1 MSLKNITGVDHAVVV
16 VNDLDGAAQNWKRL
30 GFTLSPRGTHSAKMG
45 TGNYTIM
52 LAEDYLELLG
62 VLDETEHNA
71 PTRAFLA
78 RTGGGIERVAF
89 TTPDAAEGAEEIRA
103 RGYPPIGP
111 TDFERPVTL
120 PDGRQSAAKFATFQW
135 PIDQAPGGVRLFACQ
150 HKTRD
155 TVWIPEL
162 QRHANT
168 AKRIERILIVS
179 PDPKADAG
187 QLATMIDVPATTEPD
202 GTSPESTWQVASGPG
217 RADFVFLTRDLLG
230 RQYPGVPMAGLPERG
245 GIGLVLAVDDLPSA
259 RRALGTAAVQSGDA
273 LAVPAAASNNA
284 MLVFVAK

>member
-1 MSLKNITGVDHAVVV
+1 MSLKNIIGVDHAVVV
-16 VNDLDGAAQNWKRL
+16 VGDLDGAAQNWKRL
-30 GFTLSPRGTHSAKMG
+30 GFTMSPRGTHSAKMG

-52 LAEDYLELLG
+52 LGEDYLELLG

-89 TTPDAAEGAEEIRA
+89 TTPDAAKGAEEIRA

-179 PDPKADAG
+179 PEPKADAG
-187 QLATMIDVPATTEPD
+187 HLSTMIDVPARGERD
-202 GTSPESTWQVASGPG
+202 GTWLVPSGPG
-217 RADFVFLTRDLLG
+217 RADFVFLAHDALG

-245 GIGLVLAVDDLPSA
+245 GIGLVLAVDDPASA
-259 RRALGTAAVQSGDA
+259 RRALGTTGVQSGDT
-273 LAVPAAASNNA
+273 LVVPPAAGNNA
-284 MLVFVAK
+284 MLAFVAR

>member
-30 GFTLSPRGTHSAKMG
+30 GFTVSPRGTHSAKMG

-52 LAEDYLELLG
+52 LDEDYLELLG

-89 TTPDAAEGAEEIRA
+89 TTLDAAQGAEEIRT

-120 PDGRQSAAKFATFQW
+120 PDSRQSAAKFATFQW
-135 PIDQAPGGVRLFACQ
+135 PIDQTPGGVRLFACQ

-168 AKRIERILIVS
+168 AKHILRILMVS

-187 QLATMIDVPATTEPD
+187 QLSTMIDVPATSERD
-202 GTSPESTWQVASGPG
+202 GTWQVASGPR
-217 RADFVFLTRDLLG
+217 RADFVFLARDVLG

-245 GIGLVLAVDDLPSA
+245 GIGLVLGVDDPASA
-259 RRALGTAAVQSGDA
+259 RRALGTSAVQSGDA
-273 LAVPAAASNNA
+273 LVVPPAAGNNA
-284 MLVFVAK
+284 MLAFVAK

>member
-1 MSLKNITGVDHAVVV
+1 MSLKNIIGVDHAVVV

-30 GFTLSPRGTHSAKMG
+30 GFTVSPRGTHSAKMG

-52 LAEDYLELLG
+52 LGEDYLELLG
-62 VLDETEHNA
+62 VLAETEHNA

-89 TTPDAAEGAEEIRA
+89 TTQDAAAGATEIRA
-103 RGYPPIGP
+103 RGYPPVGP

-155 TVWIPEL
+155 TVWIPKL

-168 AKRIERILIVS
+168 ATRIERILILS
-179 PDPKADAG
+179 PDPTADAE
-187 QLATMIDVPATTEPD
+187 QLSAMIDVPARGERD
-202 GTSPESTWQVASGPG
+202 GTWLVASGPG
-217 RADFVFLTRDLLG
+217 RADFVFLAREVLD
-230 RQYPGVPMAGLPERG
+230 RQYPDVPMAGLPERG
-245 GIGLVLAVDDLPSA
+245 GVGLVLAVDDLASA
-259 RRALGTAAVQSGDA
+259 RRALGVAAIQSGEA
-273 LAVPAAASNNA
+273 LVVPPAAGNNA
-284 MLVFVAK
+284 MLAFVAK